1 VISPLRSSRRVATV
15 AVAIGLLGACAV
27 LVALLDAPGGSPGT
41 ARKASLALRAGS
53 AARQRKPASTLSPGA
68 STPAGRTGLRLMTE
82 AAAACES
89 VAFQGTQM
97 SVWWG
102 PSSASASVLQVWH
115 RPGGSIL
122 AQPSATEGDPSG
134 ESQINPGALSD
145 EDDVINLTTPLL
157 ALMRANYVLSYTGTG
172 SAVGR
177 PAQIVEVRRRDG
189 SLAAR
194 FWLDDGT
201 GLPLRRELFDTS
213 GHRFSEDAFLGLSVG
228 MARLNGVPAADA
240 QRWTGQLSAASLAA
254 LRDRGWSLPATVPG
268 GLALFAST
276 QTSTKSGKVV
286 ELSYSD
292 GLSVT
297 SVFVQ
302 RGELSR
308 SMPGWR
314 RVSARGSKVY
324 AIDPDDRS
332 LAWSSRGFVY
342 TVISDA
348 PAASVDRVVSG
359 LPHDAS
365 PDFWGRI
372 DRGLHR
378 IASWAN
384 PFG

>member
-15 AVAIGLLGACAV
+15 AVAVGLLGACAILVV
-27 LVALLDAPGGSPGT
+27 LVESPGGSIGA
-41 ARKASLALRAGS
+41 ARQSSLALRAGPAS
-53 AARQRKPASTLSPGA
+53 RQRRAAATPSPAAT
-68 STPAGRTGLRLMTE
+68 TPADRAGLHLMTE
-82 AAAACES
+82 AAAACGS

-102 PSSASASVLQVWH
+102 PASASASVLQVWH
-115 RPGGSIL
+115 RPGGSVL
-122 AQPSATEGDPSG
+122 ARPSDTEG
-134 ESQINPGALSD
+134 ESPDEAQTSPEALSD
-145 EDDVINLTTPLL
+145 QDDVINLTAPLL
-157 ALMRANYVLSYTGTG
+157 ALMRANYVFRYTGTG
-172 SAVGR
+172 SVAGR
-177 PAQIVEVRRRDG
+177 PARIVEVRRRDG

-194 FWLDDGT
+194 FWLDSAT
-201 GLPLRRELFDTS
+201 KLPLRRELLDTS
-213 GHRFSEDAFLGLSVG
+213 SHLFSEDTFLDLSVG
-228 MARLNGVPAADA
+228 LSQLRGMPAAAA
-240 QRWTGQLSAASLAA
+240 QPWTGQLSAASLGA
-254 LRDRGWSLPATVPG
+254 LRAAGWSLPATVPG
-268 GLALFAST
+268 LALFTST
-276 QTSTKSGKVV
+276 QMSTRSGKVV

-292 GLSVT
+292 GLSVI

-302 RGELSR
+302 HGELPR

-314 RVSARGSKVY
+314 RISARGSKVY

-348 PAASVDRVVSG
+348 PAAAVDRVVSR
-359 LPHDAS
+359 LPHYRA
-365 PDFWGRI
+365 PDFWGRM